1 MPKIKEVPSSE
12 VHWQVSNWNVRDA
25 ANTRI
30 KQYLGAD
37 AALFAP
43 VFVTHSSYYWSVP
56 DIDGWV
62 KLPNAGDADMRRA
75 RAMIEELRTRV
86 LRKAGARAPILEP
99 VFCFPNDDFIFVR
112 HRDGADPELLLTG
125 WGFANY
131 KRGSA
136 STIID
141 TTTQQ
146 KINEISLSF
155 SIDGRPVPR
164 RPFSLLQG
172 TAWVEQTT
180 GDDGIYS
187 FGRLPQGSHIAVR
200 DLDTGVERIVDV
212 DENTAHIDVDV
223 TQFVLVR
230 VTARHD
236 GAPVGGETTKI
247 TYGHRSLPL
256 ALDNGVTTC
265 NLPWLDGVECD
276 VQLRGEHQRRQLR
289 REVINEF
296 EFDFTTPHVPR
307 TRVEVVVSGD
317 GAPIAGESVTLAI
330 GRGSV
335 SLVTD
340 ANGMAAYE
348 YDLTPEKDNVKA
360 TVRDT
365 ADTKKAIDGTVR
377 FDFVFDT
384 PPKVPFTATVRVV
397 NLAMEPLPGYPVVVD
412 LGDGGGQGA
421 FLTDANGHIGPFNV
435 LGGNKMQVWD
445 GNEQSNTTVFDLV
458 PEQQEY
464 IFVLPYEST
473 PNLADIL
480 VRVKLLGGQPAAGVT
495 AILSKGNVRIT
506 GILDDKGETAVG
518 SDVFAAPGNMEVDL
532 YSNHRPFPHIPV
544 PLVKDEKE
552 YELIEVAGPQPWWHV
567 AGEIALA
574 AGGLVAL
581 TAGYFALRSLLMSIP
596 CLF

>member
-12 VHWQVSNWNVRDA
+12 VYWQVSNWNVRDA

-30 KQYLGAD
+30 KQYLGSD
-37 AALFAP
+37 AAIFAP

-56 DIDGWV
+56 DVEGWV
-62 KLPNAGDADMRRA
+62 KLPDAGEADTRRA
-75 RAMIEELRTRV
+75 RAMIEELRVRT
-86 LRKAGARAPILEP
+86 LRKAGTRAPIMEQ

-112 HRDGADPELLLTG
+112 HREDADPELLLTG

-141 TTTQQ
+141 TATQQ

-155 SIDGRPVPR
+155 SIDGHPVPR
-164 RPFSLLQG
+164 RTFSLLQG
-172 TAWVEQTT
+172 TAWVEQKT

-230 VTARHD
+230 ITARHD
-236 GAPVGGETTKI
+236 GEPVGGETANI
-247 TYGHRSLPL
+247 TYGHRKLPL

-265 NLPWLDGVECD
+265 NLPWLDEVECD
-276 VQLRGEHQRRQLR
+276 VALRGEHQRRPLR

-296 EFDFTTPHVPR
+296 DFDFATPHIPR
-307 TRVEVVVSGD
+307 TRVEVFVGGD
-317 GAPIAGESVTLAI
+317 GAPISGESVALKI
-330 GRGSV
+330 GQGTV

-340 ANGMAAYE
+340 ANGMAVHE
-348 YDLTPEKDNVKA
+348 YNLTPEKE
-360 TVRDT
+360 TVAASVRGISDS
-365 ADTKKAIDGTVR
+365 KKAIDGTIR
-377 FDFVFDT
+377 FEFIFDT
-384 PPKVPFTATVRVV
+384 PPKVPFTATVKVV
-397 NLAMEPLPGYPVVVD
+397 NLSMEPLTGYPVMVD
-412 LGDGGGQGA
+412 LGDGGGRGA

-435 LGGNKMQVWD
+435 LGGNRMQVWD
-445 GNEQSNTTVFDLV
+445 GNDETNTSVFDLV

-473 PNLADIL
+473 LTLADIL
-480 VRVKLLGGQPAAGVT
+480 VRVKVLGGKPAAGVT
-495 AILSKGNVRIT
+495 AILSKGNVRVT
-506 GILDDKGETAVG
+506 GILDAQGETAVG

-532 YSNHRPFPHIPV
+532 YSNARPFPHIPV
-544 PLVKDEKE
+544 QLDKNEKE

-581 TAGYFALRSLLMSIP
+581 TAGYFVLRSALMNIP